1 MPFRL
6 PLFPLKIVL
15 FPGPRL
21 PLHMFEPR
29 YRRLLTDVS
38 AGDHRFGLLPPG
50 EHGGLPAP
58 GTIGCVALVR
68 AVQPLG
74 DGRSHIAGSAVCRFA
89 FVEAAAA
96 GTPYHQGLVEWVEDA
111 RYVQVPT
118 AEEVERLRAL
128 GGRYASALHALNDQA
143 PEVRLSPGY
152 AELSFEAAAPLEGD
166 FQARQPFPATPSP
179 TR

>member
-15 FPGPRL
+15 FPGALR
-21 PLHMFEPR
+21 PLHIFEPR
-29 YRRLLTDVS
+29 YRRLLTDVW

-68 AVQPLG
+68 AVPPLG
-74 DGRSHIAGSAVCRFA
+74 DGRSNIVVSGVCRFA

-96 GTPYHQGLVEWVEDA
+96 A
-111 RYVQVPT
+111 C
-118 AEEVERLRAL
+118 
-128 GGRYASALHALNDQA
+128 
-143 PEVRLSPGY
+143 SPKAG
-152 AELSFEAAAPLEGD
+152 SSTG
-166 FQARQPFPATPSP
+166 
-179 TR
+179 